1 MKFVKYLVPE
11 PLNGSNIAIYKER
24 GGDTVRLVHEY
35 DGKKVGS
42 VETFEHNYKKMISG
56 RDDPYESL
64 VYLLENIFEYRLYYS
79 KD

>member
-1 MKFVKYLVPE
+1 MEFVKYLVSE

-42 VETFEHNYKKMISG
+42 VETLESNYKKMISG
-56 RDDPYESL
+56 KDDPYESL
-64 VYLLENIFEYRLYYS
+64 VYLLEKIFGYRLYYS
-79 KD
+79 